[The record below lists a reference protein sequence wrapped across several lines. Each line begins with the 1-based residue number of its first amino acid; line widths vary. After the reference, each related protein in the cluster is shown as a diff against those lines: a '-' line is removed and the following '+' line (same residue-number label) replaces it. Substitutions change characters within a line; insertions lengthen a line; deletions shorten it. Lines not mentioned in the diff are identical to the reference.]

1 MRDQVLKRWI
11 IVKEPSIIPLKK
23 VPKNSDGGAIEMLKE
38 LRSLYPEAVLILVEL
53 AYGDD
58 LWLTDGD
65 EAIRL
70 DEIVREEMGNDR

>member
-11 IVKEPSIIPLKK
+11 IVKEPHRIPLKK
-23 VPKNSDGGAIEMLKE
+23 VPKNSDEGAIEMLKE
-38 LRSLYPEAVLILVEL
+38 LRSFYPEAVLILAEL
-53 AYGDD
+53 AYGND

-70 DEIVREEMGNDR
+70 DEVVREEMGNDR